1 MTKLPLIVQP
11 TGGLC
16 NRMRTIAAAA
26 ELASILGCRMCVIWT
41 RDVSLNARFD
51 SLFQPLPFPVVEFR
65 LGSFLQ
71 RLLWHF
77 CRYILRYRVF
87 DDAWIYANARGKD
100 LSLWRGDMERQ
111 PVYICASCDIFKDG
125 GDYSMF
131 RLAEALKPRTLSN
144 PDDVVG
150 IHIRRTDNVKSVRYS
165 PTSLFTEKIAEVL
178 SENPAVRFYLATD
191 DATEETTLQQRF
203 PGKIIIYKK
212 ESLDRNSPVAIRDAV
227 IDLYNLAHCGK
238 IYGSFWSSF
247 SDIAALWGGIEK
259 EVLKTDGAGMQISSS

>member
-51 SLFQPLPFPVVEFR
+51 SLFQPLPIPVVEVR

-77 CRYILRYRVF
+77 CRHILRYRVF
-87 DDAWIYANARGKD
+87 DDVWIYAHARGKD
-100 LSLWRGDMERQ
+100 LSLWRGEMERK
-111 PVYICASCDIFKDG
+111 PVYICASCDIFKNE

-131 RLAEALKPRTLSN
+131 RLAEELKPRTLSSYN
-144 PDDVVG
+144 GVIG
-150 IHIRRTDNVKSVRYS
+150 LHIRRTDNVKSVNFS
-165 PTSLFTEKIAEVL
+165 PTFLFIRKIEEIL
-178 SENPAVRFYLATD
+178 KENSQARFYLATD
-191 DATEETTLQQRF
+191 DAAEETMLQQRF
-203 PGKIIIYKK
+203 PENIILYKK

-259 EVLKTDGAGMQISSS
+259 EVLKTDGAK